1 MNDSTT
7 YTIASYTPA
16 KDTRIGGYSDGNGN
30 LHTVP
35 VAVYGEYDGNT
46 GDVQS
51 IVAWV
56 KEQADQ
62 FLGAGTWE
70 VDGVD
75 IKASDDDEA
84 DMLRVFMPGYS
95 TPINLD
101 PYIYYLDTEE
111 EADDEEDDE
120 EEEQEERD
128 YAPEAP
134 ALTPSYMGE
143 RFAEIVQTTGQA
155 LFDNIVANVPTSEDD
170 LRERFEQFGLL
181 A

>member
-16 KDTRIGGYSDGNGN
+16 KDTRIGGYSDGNGT

-62 FLGAGTWE
+62 FFGAGTWE
-70 VDGVD
+70 VDGAN

-84 DMLRVFMPGYS
+84 DTLRVFMPGYS
-95 TPINLD
+95 IPINLD
-101 PYIYYLDTEE
+101 PYIPYLDTEE
-111 EADDEEDDE
+111 EADDTE
-120 EEEQEERD
+120 EEEVDD
-128 YAPEAP
+128 YAEGDFTSEVP

-143 RFAEIVQTTGQA
+143 RFAEIVQAAGQA
-155 LFDNIVANVPTSEDD
+155 LFDNIVADVPTSEDD